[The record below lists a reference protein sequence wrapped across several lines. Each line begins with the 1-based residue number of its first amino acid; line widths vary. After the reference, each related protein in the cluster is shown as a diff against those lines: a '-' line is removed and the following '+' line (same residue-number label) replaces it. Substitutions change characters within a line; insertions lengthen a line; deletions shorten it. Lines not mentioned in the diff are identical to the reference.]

1 MDNTNIEYLLNI
13 FKELTT
19 ELPKELIY
27 RETDDFFE
35 LKSLDAAQRGGY
47 SNDTDNGSC
56 KTCIDYTSY
65 VYSDLLPRRLL
76 VQQHHIF

>member
-1 MDNTNIEYLLNI
+1 MIGKAVIGMENTNIEYLLGI

-35 LKSLDAAQRGGY
+35 LKSLEAA
-47 SNDTDNGSC
+47 
-56 KTCIDYTSY
+56 
-65 VYSDLLPRRLL
+65 
-76 VQQHHIF
+76 

>member
-1 MDNTNIEYLLNI
+1 MKLSYRKAVTGMDNTNIEYLLNI

-35 LKSLDAAQRGGY
+35 LKSLDAA
-47 SNDTDNGSC
+47 
-56 KTCIDYTSY
+56 
-65 VYSDLLPRRLL
+65 
-76 VQQHHIF
+76 